1 MEVIIK
7 ASRQGC
13 PDSGHLL
20 EVRDAGSHHS
30 LQSTEV
36 LQQLAALGGPQSR
49 HHFEHRFVVATRAFT
64 PMPGDGESMRF
75 IPNALYET

>member
-20 EVRDAGSHHS
+20 EVRDPGAHHP
-30 LQSTEV
+30 LQSPKV
-36 LQQLAALGGPQSR
+36 LQQLPPLGRSQTRYNFEYRFIVAPRALAP
-49 HHFEHRFVVATRAFT
+49 VA
-64 PMPGDGESMRF
+64 GDGESVSLVAD
-75 IPNALYET
+75 ALHET